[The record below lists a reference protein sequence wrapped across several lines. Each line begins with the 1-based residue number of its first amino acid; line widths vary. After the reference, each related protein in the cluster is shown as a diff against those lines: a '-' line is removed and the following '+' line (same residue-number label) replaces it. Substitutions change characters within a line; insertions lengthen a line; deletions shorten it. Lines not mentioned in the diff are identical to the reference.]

1 MKLEITHTTSYS
13 YDKPV
18 TYALQQIRLTPSSN
32 AQQSVGNWS
41 VEIHGGIAEL
51 EYDDQFGNHTMLVQA
66 EPGVTEV
73 RFNAHGTVDTNDT
86 SGVTG
91 KAQGLAPLW
100 LFTQNTERTTPGK
113 KVRKLAKILGKSDN
127 LLNNLHDLSR
137 EIIKAVPY
145 QTDSTFAETTA
156 EEALAAKA
164 GVCQDHAQIFVSA
177 ARHAGVPA
185 RYVSGYLMMDDRIDQ
200 DASHAWAE
208 TYIEELGWVGFD
220 VSNRI
225 SPDER
230 YVKLATGLDSRSAAP
245 ISGMRIGE
253 GNETMIVSLQVQQ

>member
-1 MKLEITHTTSYS
+1 MKLDITHTTSYA
-13 YDKPV
+13 YDEPV
-18 TYALQQIRLTPSSN
+18 NYALQQVRLTPTSN
-32 AQQSVGNWS
+32 AQQQVKNWS
-41 VEIHGGIAEL
+41 VDIEGGITEL
-51 EYDDQFGNHTMLVQA
+51 SYDDQYGNHTTLVQA
-66 EPGVTEV
+66 EPGITEV
-73 RFNAHGTVDTNDT
+73 RFVAHGTVETSDT

-91 KAQGLAPLW
+91 KAKGSAPLW
-100 LFTQNTERTTPGK
+100 LFTQHTERTKPGK
-113 KVRKLAKILGKSDN
+113 KVRKLAKILGKTDN
-127 LLNNLHDLSR
+127 MLNDLHDLSK

-145 QTDSTFAETTA
+145 QTASTFAETTA

-164 GVCQDHAQIFVSA
+164 GVCQDHAQIFVAA
-177 ARHAGVPA
+177 ARHVGLPA
-185 RYVSGYLMMDDRIDQ
+185 RYVSGYLMMNDRIDQ

-230 YVKLATGLDSRSAAP
+230 YVKLAIGLDSRSAAP
-245 ISGMRIGE
+245 ISGLRIGQ